1 MGTLEVL
8 IRLFS
13 FRKKMNKY
21 NFEWLITILYDLF
34 QYHIKSCSKIVVFIE
49 WSEWVKVTQWCST
62 LGDPM
67 DYTIHGIL
75 QARILEWVTYHFSSG
90 SSQPRNWTRVSWKAG
105 GFYTNW
111 AIREA
116 LLFIQAHTKCIWCT
130 KATKRWYTKPGRYKY
145 KCIKTINR
153 QNSEKNSETL

>member
-75 QARILEWVTYHFSSG
+75 QARILEWVAFPFSRAP
-90 SSQPRNWTRVSWKAG
+90 SQPWDLPRSPALQVDSLPAEPLRKPKNTGVSNLSLLQWIFPTQELNQGLLKCRWILYQLSYQG
-105 GFYTNW
+105 SPVVYTGP
-111 AIREA
+111 
-116 LLFIQAHTKCIWCT
+116 H
-130 KATKRWYTKPGRYKY
+130 
-145 KCIKTINR
+145 
-153 QNSEKNSETL
+153 